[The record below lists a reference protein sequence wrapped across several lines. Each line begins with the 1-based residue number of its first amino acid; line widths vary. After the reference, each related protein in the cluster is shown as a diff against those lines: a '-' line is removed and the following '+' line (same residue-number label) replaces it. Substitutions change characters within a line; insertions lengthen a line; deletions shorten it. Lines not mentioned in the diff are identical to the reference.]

1 MYYKTLIT
9 FVLILLIILVI
20 LLSVNTRC
28 SSSSSSRSVVKEKF
42 QSKIQ
47 KVEKGAFLGFPK
59 SRITYTDTGLETTI
73 DTTDK
78 IFYEFNSPTS
88 VAEATLP
95 LVVCDCP
102 FPVVAVTA

>member
-28 SSSSSSRSVVKEKF
+28 SSSSSSSRSVVKEKF

-47 KVEKGAFLGFPK
+47 KVEKQNESLKF
-59 SRITYTDTGLETTI
+59 I
-73 DTTDK
+73 
-78 IFYEFNSPTS
+78 NSIK
-88 VAEATLP
+88 
-95 LVVCDCP
+95 
-102 FPVVAVTA
+102 